1 MMLLSSL
8 LFLSLLFLLST
19 TMNASSNKVKLK
31 GKQMV
36 GSNKPVVHVIVDGA
50 GNEPDARVGNRG
62 TTSSQIVGAYL
73 TSMRRW
79 QNDAPQP
86 GEVPSSALTG
96 FDGYL

>member
-1 MMLLSSL
+1 
-8 LFLSLLFLLST
+8 
-19 TMNASSNKVKLK
+19 MNASSNKVKLK

-36 GSNKPVVHVIVDGA
+36 GSNKPVVHVVVGGA
-50 GNEPDARVGNRG
+50 GSEPDARVGNGG

-79 QNDAPQP
+79 KNDAPQP